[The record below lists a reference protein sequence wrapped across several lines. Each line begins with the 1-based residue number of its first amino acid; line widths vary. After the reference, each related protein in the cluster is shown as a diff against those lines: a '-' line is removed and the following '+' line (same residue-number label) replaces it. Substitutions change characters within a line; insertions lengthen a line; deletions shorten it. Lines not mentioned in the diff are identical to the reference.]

1 MPIVTL
7 VVGGLLTLLGILGYV
22 MSETH
27 SLTALIP
34 LAFGVLIESC
44 GALALQPRF
53 KKHAMHGA
61 SALALLGAAGSTV
74 GFVSFL
80 RMVSGATVAR
90 PFAAQMQAAMFL
102 ICLIFLGLCVRSFR
116 EARAAREAAGV
127 A

>member
-7 VVGGLLTLLGILGYV
+7 VVGGLLTVLGILGYV
-22 MSETH
+22 LGETH

-44 GALALQPRF
+44 GALALQPPL

-61 SALALLGAAGSTV
+61 SALALLGVAGSTM

-80 RMVSGATVAR
+80 RLIAGGAVAR
-90 PFAAQMQAAMFL
+90 PFAAQMQAAMFF
-102 ICLIFLGLCVRSFR
+102 ICTIFLGLCIRSFR
-116 EARAAREAAGV
+116 EARAAREKTGV